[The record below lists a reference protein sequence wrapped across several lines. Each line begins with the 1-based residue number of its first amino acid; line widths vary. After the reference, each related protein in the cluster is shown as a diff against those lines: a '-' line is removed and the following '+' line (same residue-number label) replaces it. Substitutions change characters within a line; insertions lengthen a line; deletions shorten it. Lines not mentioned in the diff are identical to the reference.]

1 MSLEENREVV
11 RREVAFWN
19 GHDAEAAGEVYA
31 DSYVGHDPAG
41 THAGSLEQL
50 KGSAAAVFAAFPDL
64 ALTANDVIVEGNMA
78 VKRWTVRG
86 THKGELMGIPATGK
100 EIVVTGTNIFRIA
113 NGKIVECWAQSDA
126 LGMMQQLGVIPPLGG
141 GEE

>member
-1 MSLEENREVV
+1 MSLDENREAVH
-11 RREVAFWN
+11 REVAFWN
-19 GHDAEAAGEVYA
+19 GHDADAIGEAYA

-50 KGSAAAVFAAFPDL
+50 KQSAAAVFAAFPDL
-64 ALTANDVIVEGNMA
+64 HLIADDVIIEGDMA

-86 THKGELMGIPATGK
+86 THKGDWMGIPATGR
-100 EIVVTGTNIFRIA
+100 EITITGNNIFRIA

-126 LGMMQQLGVIPPLGG
+126 LGMLQQLGAIPPLG
-141 GEE
+141 